1 MPVPQRGEGFFR
13 TGAGPLPEELILG
26 AGCALEVLKGRV
38 SRVHF
43 LLESSPLLIL
53 GSSHNKVNQASDR
66 RRVDLSDPL
75 LVVRV
80 VLYLLQPDLTNGRA
94 ISTNLVRAQTIY
106 WLGDS
111 VQTVGELV
119 CSQLYKASSDG

>member
-1 MPVPQRGEGFFR
+1 MDV
-13 TGAGPLPEELILG
+13 
-26 AGCALEVLKGRV
+26 GCALEVLKGRIF
-38 SRVHF
+38 RVYF

-106 WLGDS
+106 WLGGS

-119 CSQLYKASSDG
+119 CSQLHKASSDG